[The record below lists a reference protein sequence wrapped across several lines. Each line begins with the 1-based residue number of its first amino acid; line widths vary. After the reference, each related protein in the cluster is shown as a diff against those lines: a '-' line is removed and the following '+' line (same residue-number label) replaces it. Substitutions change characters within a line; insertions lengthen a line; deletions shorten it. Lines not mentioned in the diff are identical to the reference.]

1 MPQRARPTTYV
12 YFFLIFLIA
21 QFGIHATLVTMPYFW
36 DEVGSTVPAA
46 QAMGHPGA
54 FPTPAVSLYLAGVWK
69 LFGASEVST
78 RCGMLLLSA
87 VAMLGIFLLSI
98 ELCGSLQGAPAI
110 MVAAL
115 TALSPLY
122 FSQSVLAQTPIPAA
136 LCMAYGLWFYLTGR
150 RVVAGLFGLA
160 LLWVLFSSLPAIGWG
175 HVIPP
180 RPADFVV
187 MTARRFSSL
196 FLANFHFLGTIGLLM
211 GLRSGRLNRTRWKFA
226 GGVAGVYF
234 LSLCVAAP
242 VLDRDLVP
250 VLPVFYTAAVV
261 GFYSYASKWRMAL
274 PVAML
279 CGFLACLWF
288 APPFW
293 SDSIENSLAMSD
305 FSDMQRMT
313 AAYLEQNAK
322 GQVVA
327 TAWPLSVVLK
337 DPQFGF
343 VEKPVRVMRLP
354 DFSATCLAKV
364 EKDSA
369 GILVRYSRSWDP
381 PRNILPINRAT
392 RWFGRRYL
400 GYQLPI
406 EPDEIER
413 KLGLHLAASWQ
424 KRGQW
429 VEIYSR

>member
-12 YFFLIFLIA
+12 YFFLFFLIA
-21 QFGIHATLVTMPYFW
+21 QFGIHATLLTMPYFW
-36 DEVGSTVPAA
+36 DEVGSTIPAA
-46 QAMGHPGA
+46 LSIGHPGTGV
-54 FPTPAVSLYLAGVWK
+54 PPAISLYLAGVWK
-69 LFGASEVST
+69 LFGASELST
-78 RCGMLLLSA
+78 RCAMLLLSA
-87 VAMLGIFLLSI
+87 VAMLGIFLLAI
-98 ELCGSLQGAPAI
+98 GLCGSLQGAPAI

-115 TALSPLY
+115 TALSPL
-122 FSQSVLAQTPIPAA
+122 FFGQSILAQTPIPAA
-136 LCMAYGLWFYLTGR
+136 LCLAYGLWFYLTGR
-150 RVVAGLFGLA
+150 RVVAGVFGLL
-160 LLWVLFSSLPAIGWG
+160 LLWVLISSLPGIGWG
-175 HVIPP
+175 QVAPP
-180 RPADFVV
+180 RPVDFAV
-187 MTARRFSSL
+187 TAARRFGSL
-196 FLANFHFLGTIGLLM
+196 FLANFHFLATIGVLM
-211 GLRSGRLNRTRWKFA
+211 GLRSGRLNRTRWKVA

-234 LSLCVAAP
+234 LSLCVAGP

-261 GFYSYASKWRMAL
+261 GFYSYASKWRMAM

-279 CGFLACLWF
+279 CGFLTCLWF
-288 APPFW
+288 APPLW
-293 SDSIENSLAMSD
+293 PDALENSLAMSD
-305 FSDMQRMT
+305 FSDLQRMT
-313 AAYLEQNAK
+313 AVYLEKNAH

-337 DPQFGF
+337 EPQFGF
-343 VEKPVRVMRLP
+343 VEKPQRVMRLP
-354 DFSATCLAKV
+354 DFSAACLAKV

-381 PRNILPINRAT
+381 PRNILLANRAT

-400 GYQLPI
+400 GYQLPV

-413 KLGLHLAASWQ
+413 KLGLHLTASWQ